1 MDPNPVK
8 KMSPE
13 EFLVWERS
21 EELRH
26 EYRDGEVVAMSGARR
41 AHNLISVNM
50 ASELRA
56 ALKDRDCET
65 YASEMRVWIPKTRL
79 YTYPDIVV
87 VCGEPQFIDDE
98 FDTLL
103 NPVVVVEILS
113 DSTESYDRGRKFE
126 QYRRI
131 ETLKEYILISQSRP
145 YVERF
150 VKHGDGFWQ
159 LAEFSGSD
167 AVITIDTL
175 DAAIPLAAI
184 YEKVKFSDQS

>member
-1 MDPNPVK
+1 MNPNPVP
-8 KMSPE
+8 KMTPE
-13 EFLVWERS
+13 EFLIWERA
-21 EELRH
+21 EEFRH
-26 EYRDGEVVAMSGARR
+26 EYRDGDIVAMSGARR

-50 ASELRA
+50 ARELSTSLR
-56 ALKDRDCET
+56 DRDCET

-87 VCGEPQFIDDE
+87 VCGEPQFVDDE

-113 DSTESYDRGRKFE
+113 ESTESYDRGRKFE
-126 QYRRI
+126 QYRRV
-131 ETLKEYILISQSRP
+131 ETLREYILISQPRP

-159 LAEFSGSD
+159 LSESNGPE
-167 AVITIDTL
+167 AVLVLESL
-175 DAAIPLAAI
+175 DVAIPLAAI
-184 YEKVKFSDQS
+184 YEKVKFTAD